1 MTVREDPE
9 NNELR
14 ALTNIAD
21 LDGKNVLEVG
31 CGDGRL
37 TWRYAR
43 KTASVVAIEPFEPSI
58 QQAWKNMPGDLNDRV
73 DLHHIGFED
82 FVHQH
87 TSASFDI
94 VILSWSL

>member
-1 MTVREDPE
+1 MAIREDPE
-9 NNELR
+9 NNEIR
-14 ALTNIAD
+14 ALMDLAD
-21 LDGKNVLEVG
+21 LAGKNVLEVG

-43 KTASVVAIEPFEPSI
+43 KTASVVAIEPFEQSI
-58 QQAWKNMPGDLNDRV
+58 QQARKNMPNDLQDRV
-73 DLHHIGFED
+73 VLQHIGLAD

-87 TSASFDI
+87 ISANFDI